1 MILMSRKKEYIYLKL
16 IHTYH
21 KSKVWLLER
30 FNVLY
35 HVVNNKPDG
44 VVANK
49 FWVEDEEW
57 NPSNTVEVST
67 QYTKEKDYTVRK

>member
-1 MILMSRKKEYIYLKL
+1 
-16 IHTYH
+16 
-21 KSKVWLLER
+21 VWLLER